1 MNWSAVSCLGPP
13 TPKLGPREQGP
24 NWLATE
30 LQAADAADQISDFKN
45 AERERGLMI
54 RLELRNR

>member
-1 MNWSAVSCLGPP
+1 MNWSAVSCLGPL

-30 LQAADAADQISDFKN
+30 LQAADQISDFKN

>member
-1 MNWSAVSCLGPP
+1 MNWSAVSCLGPL

-24 NWLATE
+24 NWLATDE
-30 LQAADAADQISDFKN
+30 LQAADQISDFKN